1 MKIILKNSNLLF
13 KSVGPRDIV
22 TNFYEGTNV
31 MKVVPPSS
39 GAYVGGKNFAC
50 INDIEDTTK
59 AGVTYSVKNGII
71 TLNGTSTEDWLFIP
85 IASGGLVLPNAPL
98 SYRFTFLS
106 GTASRNFSGFLQ
118 YNTFGGK
125 CLALFDNS
133 SHREEFKSGLV
144 EGNRSNKAS
153 LLALYILQGNT
164 FTNVKFRIL
173 VCMSQTSTEHE
184 NSSLPVFTTEELT
197 PAYGDYVCGQSIE
210 NSTVTIK

>member
-1 MKIILKNSNLLF
+1 MKIILKNSDLLF
-13 KSVGPRDIV
+13 KSIGPRDIE

-59 AGVTYSVKNGII
+59 YGVTYSVKNGII
-71 TLNGTSTEDWLFIP
+71 TLNGTITENYLYIP
-85 IASGGLVLPNAPL
+85 IASGGLVLPDAPL

-106 GTASRNFSGFLQ
+106 GSHSANFGGALQ
-118 YNTFGGK
+118 YDAYGGK
-125 CLALFDNS
+125 CLPLFANAS
-133 SHREEFKSGLV
+133 IREDFKSGLS
-144 EGNRSNKAS
+144 RRSSNKAS
-153 LLALYILQGNT
+153 LLAINVPSGTT

-184 NSSLPVFTTEELT
+184 NSSLPVFTTEVLT
-197 PAYGDYVCGQSIE
+197 PAYGDYVCVQSIE